1 MADLAIKASLHLI
14 NAHSVVCILDDIT
27 FIIRTKQLWDLH
39 SDEEIL
45 LRIQADNGM
54 FNTRHPHLGEKNE
67 TNDPKASEPL
77 INILVSNS
85 DRQLN
90 FSGGCWNMFCA
101 RTSLVR
107 IFNCASLR
115 LRQGRASDISTSV
128 RDNIRDTERR
138 DEREIKPRMSD
149 KWTDNTRDNDGWM
162 LFFQC

>member
-90 FSGGCWNMFCA
+90 FSGGCRVDVGICFV
-101 RTSLVR
+101 LV
-107 IFNCASLR
+107 
-115 LRQGRASDISTSV
+115 
-128 RDNIRDTERR
+128 
-138 DEREIKPRMSD
+138 PR
-149 KWTDNTRDNDGWM
+149 
-162 LFFQC
+162 